1 MYECSLNREMSST
14 RRSNEFVSI
23 LSRTTM
29 AADENDVGRKAALGD
44 EREAVAVLVCIRVR
58 YYDSLSD
65 GRRRSVCVCR
75 AD

>member
-1 MYECSLNREMSST
+1 MFECSLNREMST

-29 AADENDVGRKAALGD
+29 AADENVAGRKAALG
-44 EREAVAVLVCIRVR
+44 EAVSVLVCIRVR
-58 YYDSLSD
+58 YDDSLSD